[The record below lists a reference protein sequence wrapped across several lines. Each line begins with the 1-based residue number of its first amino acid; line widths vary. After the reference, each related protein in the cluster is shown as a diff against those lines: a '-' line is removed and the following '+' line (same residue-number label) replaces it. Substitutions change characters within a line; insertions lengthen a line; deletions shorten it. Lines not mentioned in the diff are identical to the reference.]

1 MENNSQKLSIL
12 EKTAY
17 GAGDMACNLFWG
29 LIVLSSV
36 FYTDYF
42 GIPATAAAL
51 MMLIVRILD
60 ISFDVFIGAVAD
72 RKNTKYGRFR
82 PWILYGVVP
91 FCVIG
96 FFTFYTPKFNNDN
109 MMLVY
114 AYVTYLIFMLM
125 YSVVNVPYGALMGV
139 ISEDPK
145 ERTAV
150 SAYRNIGAQIGC
162 LVVYGTLFSTVS
174 FFQTSYNMAP
184 QKAFSSVVFIYAIVV
199 LISLLGTFF
208 FTRERVA
215 PVKEEKNK
223 LSDDVKDLVSNK
235 PWIILTIS
243 GIMLL
248 VFIFCHNGLIVY
260 YAKYFVANSE
270 VIKVETIVDVKKDD
284 KDKNKTISYISDSG
298 FEDASFDAPR
308 KLAVVGS
315 DGVIDSI
322 STEKSFQIEKEGKL
336 VSIKTVRGKEAQP
349 EVGDKVAFFTYKVSG
364 KFLGWDLNWEL
375 LSTLL
380 LSIGAIVTIIGTLL
394 IRPVVDKFGKKPTW
408 IGCFVLASIV
418 SIAFYFV
425 PKESLGTII
434 ILQTFFT
441 LFIGP
446 AGFIMWSM
454 YADVADYAE
463 VKTGRRATGL
473 IFSSATMAQKL
484 GNTFANTLPLFALGA
499 VGFIGND
506 INMTDSTRH
515 AVLVI
520 YALFP
525 LIGSVIAVAAL
536 FFYNID
542 EKMIQENS
550 AILAK
555 MKEEKEGK

>member
-1 MENNSQKLSIL
+1 MKNNSQKLSVL
-12 EKTAY
+12 EKCAY
-17 GAGDMACNLFWG
+17 GVGDMACNLFWG

-42 GIPATAAAL
+42 GIPAAAAGL
-51 MMLIVRILD
+51 MMLIVRFLD
-60 ISFDVFIGAVAD
+60 ITFDVFIGAIAD

-96 FFTFYTPKFNNDN
+96 FLTFYTPDFSEPMK
-109 MMLVY
+109 LVY
-114 AYVTYLIFMLM
+114 AYVTYLLFMLM

-139 ISEDPK
+139 ISENPE
-145 ERTAV
+145 ERTSV
-150 SAYRNIGAQIGC
+150 SAYRNVFAQVGC

-174 FFQTSYNMAP
+174 FFQKSYHMAP
-184 QKAFSSVVFIYAIVV
+184 QKAFSSVVLIYAAIV
-199 LISLLGTFF
+199 LISLLATFF

-223 LSDDVKDLVSNK
+223 LSDDIKDLISNK
-235 PWIILTIS
+235 PWISLTVA
-243 GIMLL
+243 GIMML
-248 VFIFCHNGLIVY
+248 VFIFCHNGMTAY
-260 YAKYFVANSE
+260 YAKYFVAN
-270 VIKVETIVDVKKDD
+270 IETQ
-284 KDKNKTISYISDSG
+284 
-298 FEDASFDAPR
+298 E
-308 KLAVVGS
+308 
-315 DGVIDSI
+315 I
-322 STEKSFQIEKEGKL
+322 STITEIRKDSNNKDIYVLANGTEDHSAEVKLMFVKNDTVPVERSFQTEKDGQL
-336 VSIKTVRGKEAQP
+336 MSIASARGKETTP
-349 EVGDKVAFFTYKVSG
+349 EIGDKVSYFVYNVSG
-364 KFLGWDLNWEL
+364 KFLGFELNWEL

-380 LSIGAIVTIIGTLL
+380 LSISSIVTIIGTIL
-394 IRPVVDKFGKKPTW
+394 IRPIVSRFGKKPTW
-408 IGCFVLASIV
+408 ISCFILASIV

-434 ILQTFFT
+434 ILQTLFT

-484 GNTFANTLPLFALGA
+484 GNTLANTLPLFALGA
-499 VGFIGND
+499 IGFIAND
-506 INMTDSTRH
+506 INMTEGTRH
-515 AVLVI
+515 AILIVF
-520 YALFP
+520 ALFP
-525 LIGSVIAVAAL
+525 LVGSVIAVIAL
-536 FFYNID
+536 LFYNIT

-550 AILAK
+550 AKLAA
-555 MKEEKEGK
+555 MKAEKQRNNL